1 MTGLLTVTDLRVQ
14 FRSGR
19 TTTPAVRG
27 IDFTVHPGAVAVGG
41 AEALPAHLLR
51 EPAIL
56 LMQALAEAGAEH
68 PAQQH
73 CPLRLRAG
81 ASPSRRAADQ
91 HQRAVRRDAAARPP
105 LPCFTFLLQRGVPRS
120 ERRIGNPL
128 S

>member
-1 MTGLLTVTDLRVQ
+1 MRRCLVLDLDFGAIDRAHGAARGLGAPPPR
-14 FRSGR
+14 G
-19 TTTPAVRG
+19 VRRA
-27 IDFTVHPGAVAVGG
+27 GAVESAR
-41 AEALPAHLLR
+41 AEAPGGVHSW
-51 EPAIL
+51 
-56 LMQALAEAGAEH
+56 AGAAIDA

-91 HQRAVRRDAAARPP
+91 HQRAVRRDAVARPP

-120 ERRIGNPL
+120 ERRIGNRL